1 MPEFAMPAFDHAA
14 EAETLT
20 SILAG
25 LVAAPTDYPPGNTV
39 DLAQNVAGGLRQ
51 IGYRVEIHE
60 RSAGLANVIASIGSG
75 APHLM
80 FNAHMDTVGVGER
93 TEWRTDPFVLTPVGD
108 RLCGLGASN
117 CKGSM
122 AVHLWLARRI
132 AELGGPARGT
142 VSFTFVADEESLGSE
157 GMAYLRQAGI
167 ARPDLLCLGAPTG
180 NAAITAERGVMWAA
194 VTTTGK
200 AAHAGAPDMGDNAIL
215 RMLRILDHLR
225 NGLLPAI
232 AARRDGALRS
242 TANLGRIL
250 GGENTNVVPSRCRIE
265 LDRRLLPSE
274 TVTAAFAEIEAAV
287 GAAGEPDGTWS
298 CELMRGTNG
307 FASPRNGALIK
318 ALDAGCLAATGKPLA
333 FTDAI
338 GASDGR
344 WFADDGIEIVN
355 FGPGGGSEG
364 HASNEF
370 ISQAEL
376 TAGAAIH
383 LAMVGH
389 MLGFKTQRN
398 V

>member
-108 RLCGLGASN
+108 RLYGLGASN

-200 AAHAGAPDMGDNAIL
+200 ATGDFNSKYVIKATSVTTGSS
-215 RMLRILDHLR
+215 MAQT
-225 NGLLPAI
+225 NG
-232 AARRDGALRS
+232 
-242 TANLGRIL
+242 TH
-250 GGENTNVVPSRCRIE
+250 EMEMT
-265 LDRRLLPSE
+265 
-274 TVTAAFAEIEAAV
+274 
-287 GAAGEPDGTWS
+287 GTWEGA
-298 CELMRGTNG
+298 CPANMKPGDMTLPNG
-307 FASPRNGALIK
+307 MTMNLNSLP
-318 ALDAGCLAATGKPLA
+318 GK
-333 FTDAI
+333 
-338 GASDGR
+338 
-344 WFADDGIEIVN
+344 
-355 FGPGGGSEG
+355 
-364 HASNEF
+364 
-370 ISQAEL
+370 
-376 TAGAAIH
+376 
-383 LAMVGH
+383 
-389 MLGFKTQRN
+389 
-398 V
+398 

>member
-1 MPEFAMPAFDHAA
+1 MPELAMPAFDHAA
-14 EAETLT
+14 EAEKLT
-20 SILAG
+20 AILAD
-25 LVAAPTDYPPGNTV
+25 LVATPTDYPPGNTV
-39 DLAQNVAGGLRQ
+39 SLAQKVAGELRQ
-51 IGYRVEIHE
+51 LGYRVGVHE

-93 TEWRTDPFVLTPVGD
+93 AEWRTDPFVLTQIGD
-108 RLCGLGASN
+108 RLYGLGASN

-132 AELGGPARGT
+132 AAQGGPARGT
-142 VSFTFVADEESLGSE
+142 VSFTFVADEESLGTE
-157 GMAYLRQAGI
+157 GMAYLRADGI

-180 NAAITAERGVMWAA
+180 NTAITAERGVMWVA

-200 AAHAGAPDMGDNAIL
+200 AAHAGAPEMGDNAIL

-225 NGLLPAI
+225 GNLLPAI
-232 AARRDGALRS
+232 AARRDGPLRS
-242 TANLGRIL
+242 TVNLGRIF

-265 LDRRLLPSE
+265 LDRRLLPFE
-274 TVTAAFAEIEAAV
+274 TVKTAFAEIEEAV
-287 GAAGEPDGTWS
+287 GAAGEPDGTWA

-307 FASPRNGALIK
+307 FASARDGALIK
-318 ALDAGCLAATGKPLA
+318 ALDAGCRAATGKPLA
-333 FTDAI
+333 FADAI

-376 TAGAAIH
+376 ASSAAIH
-383 LAMVGH
+383 EAMVGH
-389 MLGFKTQRN
+389 LLGFKAQRN